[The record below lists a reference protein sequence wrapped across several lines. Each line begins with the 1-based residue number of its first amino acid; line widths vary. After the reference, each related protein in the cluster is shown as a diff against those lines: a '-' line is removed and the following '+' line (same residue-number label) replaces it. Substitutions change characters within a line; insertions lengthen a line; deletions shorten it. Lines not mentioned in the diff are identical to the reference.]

1 LNGGA
6 GILTERFYN
15 VRSFITEQHLHGGH
29 QLSMRLSA
37 MVMLLCCVLSA
48 PAPAA
53 EDQHAN
59 AAAD

>member
-1 LNGGA
+1 
-6 GILTERFYN
+6 
-15 VRSFITEQHLHGGH
+15 V
-29 QLSMRLSA
+29 SMRLSA

-48 PAPAA
+48 SAPPAR